1 MKKKILNFINRLL
14 EDKIDLVK
22 QELNFLRIDKNEIT
36 KSSAG
41 DKFETGRSLI
51 QIEIDKLD
59 NQYSIIKNQIN
70 AVNQIILEKKE
81 KVCSFGS
88 IVETKKALYYLSIG
102 LGRHVIDKKEVLLI
116 SLSSPIGKLLDGKRV
131 GDRFIFNGS
140 EDNIK
145 KII

>member
-1 MKKKILNFINRLL
+1 MKKKILNFINRFL
-14 EDKIDLVK
+14 EDKIDVVK
-22 QELNFLRIDKNEIT
+22 QELNSLHIDKNGIT

-70 AVNQIILEKKE
+70 AVNQIIVEKKE

-88 IVETKKALYYLSIG
+88 MVETKKALYYLSIG

-131 GDRFIFNGS
+131 GDRFVFNGS
-140 EDNIK
+140 EDKIK

>member
-1 MKKKILNFINRLL
+1 VKKKILNFINRFL

-22 QELNFLRIDKNEIT
+22 QELNSLHVDKNKIT

-70 AVNQIILEKKE
+70 TVNQIIKEKKE

-116 SLSSPIGKLLDGKRV
+116 SLSSPIGKLLIGRKV
-131 GDRFIFNGS
+131 GDNFIFNGR
-140 EDNIK
+140 EDTIT